1 MDFKYK
7 KLKEFRKAAELTQQ
21 ELADK
26 IGVHRN
32 SIIDYEKGLYEPSGY
47 RMFRILIVFDKE
59 MTDFYD

>member
-32 SIIDYEKGLYEPSGY
+32 SIIDYEKG
-47 RMFRILIVFDKE
+47 
-59 MTDFYD
+59 

>member
-7 KLKEFRKAAELTQQ
+7 KLKEFRKAAKLTQQ
-21 ELADK
+21 ELADR

-32 SIIDYEKGLYEPSGY
+32 SIIDYEKGRYEPKGY
-47 RMFRILIVFDKE
+47 NLFSICVIFEKE